1 MRELKQDWRD
11 IFCGFRVALDI
22 KKMFLGFLAV
32 VLSLVLVVAWLW
44 VAERWGLVAAD
55 SCSATMSMIAD
66 SPPTQWGF
74 LCGKICTG
82 LAALTVKTCIF
93 ALVTCLILVVIWSLF
108 GGAISRIAAV
118 EFAKDE
124 RIDMR
129 EGLSFACSKFWSFFW
144 SPLVP
149 LVGIGIFMLC
159 NDVGGLF
166 GRIPVVGP
174 LFVGP
179 FFPLALLAGFLVTL
193 LTIGAAFGLPL
204 MFPTI
209 AAEGTDAFDAIS
221 RAYSYVYSRPWRYIW
236 YSLVSCVYGAVV
248 CGFVIAFAIFMVE
261 VTMGAVH
268 FGMGD
273 ENFRLMRIQAESAL
287 SCLRDPMT
295 NAEITALGVMPITKQ
310 ICAWC
315 VLVWAGFLVAGPV
328 MGFVASYVLTA
339 NTIVYSLMRKAVD
352 GTDMTEVYVE
362 EDEEDFALPA
372 TEEAPAPAAEEKTP
386 DANADD
392 TGSDAEADEEPAPAK
407 KKAKKARKKAKRKS
421 TRKKKTT

>member
-32 VLSLVLVVAWLW
+32 VLSMLLIVGWLW
-44 VAERWGLVAAD
+44 VAEQWGLVAEG
-55 SCSATMSMIAD
+55 SCSSTTSLIAD
-66 SPPTQWGF
+66 SPPTQWGL
-74 LCGKICTG
+74 LCQQIRTG
-82 LAALTVKTCIF
+82 LMALCWQTCVF
-93 ALVTCLILVVIWSLF
+93 TLVSLLILLVIWSLL

-129 EGLSFACSKFWSFFW
+129 EALSFAGSKFWSFFW
-144 SPLVP
+144 SPIVP
-149 LVGIGIFMLC
+149 LIGIGIFMVC
-159 NDVGGLF
+159 NDIGGWVGRFPWLGL
-166 GRIPVVGP
+166 GP
-174 LFVGP
+174 LWVGI

-193 LTIGAAFGLPL
+193 LAMGAFFGLPL

-236 YSLVSCVYGAVV
+236 YCLVSCVYGAVV
-248 CGFVIAFAIFMVE
+248 CGFVVAFAVFMVE
-261 VTMGAVH
+261 VTMGTVH

-273 ENFRLMRIQAESAL
+273 DGFRLTRVLAESSL
-287 SCLRDPMT
+287 CSLRDPMT
-295 NAEITALGVMPITKQ
+295 HEQMTALGVMPITQQ
-310 ICAWC
+310 ICAYA
-315 VLVWAGFLVAGPV
+315 VLIWTGFLVLGPV
-328 MGFVASYVLTA
+328 LGFVASYVLTA
-339 NTIVYSLMRKAVD
+339 ESIVYSLMRKAVD

-362 EDEEDFALPA
+362 EDEEDFSLPA
-372 TEEAPAPAAEEKTP
+372 TEEAPAPAPEENAA
-386 DANADD
+386 DAASDD
-392 TGSDAEADEEPAPAK
+392 TGADADADEEAAPAK
-407 KKAKKARKKAKRKS
+407 KKAKKKRKKKA